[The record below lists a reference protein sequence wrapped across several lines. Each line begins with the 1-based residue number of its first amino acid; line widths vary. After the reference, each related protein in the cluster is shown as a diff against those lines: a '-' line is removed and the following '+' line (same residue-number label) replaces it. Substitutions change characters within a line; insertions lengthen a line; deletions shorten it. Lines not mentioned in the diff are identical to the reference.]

1 MIRLVIFDLDGTL
14 LNTLQDLAECT
25 NVVLRRH
32 GFLEHHE
39 DAYRYFVGNGIPTLI
54 ERALPDSFRTPEII
68 AQVLEDFM
76 PYYNLHKADK
86 TAPYTGIVE
95 LLETLQQRN
104 IAIAVASNKTHSAMA
119 PLLAHYFPTIK
130 FAAFFGNRPQIPIKP
145 HPQVVEDVLAQ
156 TGISKLE
163 TLYVGDTAVDMETA
177 ANAGLRK
184 IGVLWGF
191 REREE
196 LVSAG
201 ADILIEK
208 PDEIL
213 NYL

>member
-14 LNTLQDLAECT
+14 LNTLQDLADCT
-25 NVVLRRH
+25 NVVLRQH
-32 GFLEHHE
+32 GFPEHPE

-54 ERALPDSFRTPEII
+54 ERALPDTARTPEVI
-68 AQVLEDFM
+68 AQVLADFM
-76 PYYNLHKADK
+76 PYYDLHKADK
-86 TAPYTGIVE
+86 TAPYSGIIE
-95 LLETLQQRN
+95 LLETLQKKN

-130 FAAFFGNRPQIPIKP
+130 FAAFFGNRPQVPIKP
-145 HPQVVEDVLAQ
+145 HPQIVEDVLNQ
-156 TGISKLE
+156 TGISKIE

-177 ANAGLRK
+177 QNAGLRK

-191 REREE
+191 REKEE

-201 ADILIEK
+201 ADILVEN
-208 PDEIL
+208 PEEIL